1 MATTIFED
9 ELTLP
14 GVITNIENDY
24 NSSYDNS
31 AFGTTQ
37 SVTIIGTAFDGPVG
51 IPTPISVPEQAKYIF
66 GDSYDS
72 KTRRE
77 ASLVAEIY
85 DAWDKGCRTIYAV
98 RLSGKEIYKDY
109 EFAIESDLRLRVRG
123 LFPSNKNKDIY
134 MVYKTAQNQN
144 ENAGVIRIYK
154 PATRATIN
162 EKKLGLIDDVSS
174 ILIKEIDLKGYDFT
188 KNSKLLDVIK
198 KVNDYADNNVIHL
211 EIVNKDGVAVD
222 NSKEAQD
229 LSLGVMF
236 PGIYTIGRE
245 KTNENIIAATDIEF
259 VRTDVAMPYSDFDG
273 FLWKKLSYNTDI
285 AAPYPIY
292 SETVQKLQQLFGET
306 SGLIADSDYAF
317 MKNSSS
323 LNRLSVADKV
333 DYEEVDID
341 AFEKYK
347 KLGSGFCDT
356 CMIQAKQ
363 GPDEQLHYRV
373 IQTPENDENK
383 TIGIQ
388 DGLYSI
394 LENHSTD
401 YLVLACADAETS
413 LHGKIPKKE
422 EFKKT
427 KPNTLELKVIG
438 KESEDALIE
447 CDVKVESKDFSCPVA
462 YKMEVCNDEEF
473 LDSKAIINKLARGRF
488 IRVPLI
494 DKTKLANE
502 YKIDDNSLALAVDCS
517 AAFVSAD
524 LEGTEGVA
532 EGPNY
537 SDHVAPKLHGT
548 LVRYNEKARKFDNIP
563 NKYLPE
569 SVKLVADVRVD
580 NKDILVPFKY
590 DVKESAKGQNKE
602 MIFVP
607 DSGDKVLKQGDY
619 VVASTNDCANV
630 YLAESAT
637 KLVPVISLAELA
649 EGFDSDEYTVVFME
663 KGIPALPAFIGDGKS
678 PENIISNNTS
688 YVKVKTNEGA
698 WLSNFDMIDKLNNN
712 GILKE
717 HFEFALKNNINAID
731 NFPEEGLVASGTN
744 KLEDTYDTTLYIPYT
759 TRDNFVRQL
768 AQHCTYATLKGV
780 PRHGVIG
787 SEKISAVTLA
797 NIAEK
802 VNNMMATEFDL
813 YAKKSNGNNMLDK
826 DNLPYAIGQ
835 NVSLTAM
842 QYTVT
847 TGNNY
852 TYTTNG
858 AAGYAGMVSTL
869 DPDATSTNQ
878 SINITNT
885 AYNLSEY
892 QITKLTA
899 KGIVTVKDSAT
910 KGTVITDG
918 VTLAPVNSSY
928 RRLST
933 TRIINYISKL
943 LKEAV
948 EPYVGRTDNLATKN
962 SINTSVKSTLNKLVG
977 SIIDSYDF
985 KVTSTAEEQRLGII
999 RINYAVVPFN
1009 EIRQIF
1015 NTIEVTH

>member
-24 NSSYDNS
+24 NSSYDQS

-51 IPTPISVPEQAKYIF
+51 IPTPIAVPEQAKYIF
-66 GDSYDS
+66 GDSYDA

-123 LFPSNKNKDIY
+123 LFPSNKNKEIY

-144 ENAGVIRIYK
+144 ESAGVIRIYK

-174 ILIKEIDLKGYDFT
+174 ILVKEIDLKGFDFT
-188 KNSKLLDVIK
+188 KNSKLLDVVR
-198 KVNDYADNNVIHL
+198 KVNDYQDNNVIHL

-245 KTNENIIAATDIEF
+245 KTNENITSATDIEF
-259 VRTDVAMPYSDFDG
+259 VRTDAAVPYEDFNG

-285 AAPYPIY
+285 SSPYPIY
-292 SETVQKLQQLFGET
+292 SETVQQLQVLFGET

-317 MKNSSS
+317 MKNPAS
-323 LNRLSVADKV
+323 LSRLSVADTI
-333 DYEEVDID
+333 DYEEVDIN

-356 CMIQAKQ
+356 CMVQAKQ
-363 GPDEQLHYRV
+363 VDDQTHYRV
-373 IQTPENDENK
+373 IQTPENDPNK

-388 DGLYSI
+388 DGLYSV

-401 YLVLACADAETS
+401 YLVLACADAETN

-427 KPNTLELKVIG
+427 KPNTLELKVVG
-438 KESEDALIE
+438 KESEDALFE
-447 CDVKVESKDFSCPVA
+447 CDVKVGDKDFSCPIN
-462 YKMEVCNDEEF
+462 YKLEIENDQTSLSQKEIVE
-473 LDSKAIINKLARGRF
+473 KLKEGRF
-488 IRVPLI
+488 IRVPMI
-494 DKTKLANE
+494 DKTKLAEE
-502 YKIDDNSLALAVDCS
+502 YNIDDNTLALAVDCTQ
-517 AAFVSAD
+517 AFVEAD
-524 LEGTEGVA
+524 LTGTDGVE
-532 EGPNY
+532 EGPDY
-537 SDHVAPKLHGT
+537 SDHVVARLHGT
-548 LVRYNEKARKFDNIP
+548 LVRYNKRGRKFENVPTKYIP
-563 NKYLPE
+563 E
-569 SVKLVADVRVD
+569 RVKLVADVRVD

-590 DVKESAKGQNKE
+590 DVKESAKGKNKE
-602 MIFVP
+602 MIYQP
-607 DSGDKVLKQGDY
+607 DNGDDVLTNGDY
-619 VVASTNDCANV
+619 IVASTNICANV
-630 YLAESAT
+630 YVAESAT
-637 KLVPVISLAELA
+637 EIKPVISLTELS
-649 EGFDSDEYTVVFME
+649 EGFDSDEYTVAFLE
-663 KGIPALPAFIGDGKS
+663 KGVPSLPAFLNEGETPQD
-678 PENIISNNTS
+678 IISNNTS

-698 WLSNFDMIDKLNNN
+698 WLSNFDMIDKLNSDDL
-712 GILKE
+712 LKE
-717 HFEFALKNNINAID
+717 CFEFALKNNINAID
-731 NFPEEGLVASGTN
+731 NFPEEGLVASGAN
-744 KLEDTYDTTLYIPYT
+744 KLADTYDTTLYIPYT

-780 PRHGVIG
+780 PRHGIMG
-787 SEKISAVTLA
+787 SEKMSAVTLA

-802 VNNMMATEFDL
+802 VNNMMALDFDL
-813 YAKKSNGNNMLDK
+813 YAKKPNGNNMLDK
-826 DNLPYAIGQ
+826 DNFPYAIGQ

-842 QYTVT
+842 QYAIT

-858 AAGYAGMVSTL
+858 ASGYAGMVSTL
-869 DPDATSTNQ
+869 AADATSTNQ
-878 SINITNT
+878 SININNP
-885 AYNLSEY
+885 AYALSNY

-918 VTLAPVNSSY
+918 VTLAPVDSSY

-933 TRIINYISKL
+933 TRIINYISKG

-948 EPYVGRTDNLATKN
+948 EPFIGRTDNLANKN
-962 SINTSVKSTLNKLVG
+962 SINTAVKSYLNKLVG
-977 SIIDSYDF
+977 TIINKYDF
-985 KVTSTAEEQRLGII
+985 KVTSTSEELRLGII
-999 RINYAVVPFN
+999 RINYSIVPFN

-1015 NTIEVTH
+1015 NTIEITH

>member
-24 NSSYDNS
+24 NSSYDQS

-51 IPTPISVPEQAKYIF
+51 IPTPIAVPEQAKYIF
-66 GDSYDS
+66 GDSYDA

-123 LFPSNKNKDIY
+123 LFPSNKNKEIY
-134 MVYKTAQNQN
+134 MVYKTAQNKN
-144 ENAGVIRIYK
+144 ESAGVIRIYK

-174 ILIKEIDLKGYDFT
+174 ILVKEIDLKGFDFT
-188 KNSKLLDVIK
+188 KNSKLLDVIR
-198 KVNDYADNNVIHL
+198 KVNDYQDNNVIHL

-245 KTNENIIAATDIEF
+245 KTNENITSATDIEF
-259 VRTDVAMPYSDFDG
+259 VRTDVAVPYEDFNG

-285 AAPYPIY
+285 SAPYPIY
-292 SETVQKLQQLFGET
+292 SETVQQLQTLFGET

-317 MKNSSS
+317 MKNPAS
-323 LNRLSVADKV
+323 LSRLSVADTV

-356 CMIQAKQ
+356 CMVQAKQ
-363 GPDEQLHYRV
+363 VGDQTHYRV
-373 IQTPENDENK
+373 IQTPENDPNK

-388 DGLYSI
+388 DGLYSV

-427 KPNTLELKVIG
+427 KPNTLELKVVG
-438 KESEDALIE
+438 KEEQNALFE
-447 CDVKVESKDFSCPVA
+447 CDVKVGDKDFSCPVN
-462 YKMEVCNDEEF
+462 YKLEIENDKTSLSQKE
-473 LDSKAIINKLARGRF
+473 IIGKLKEGRF
-488 IRVPLI
+488 IRVPMI
-494 DKTKLANE
+494 DKTKLAEE
-502 YKIDDNSLALAVDCS
+502 YNIDDNTLALAVDCTQ
-517 AAFVSAD
+517 AFVGAD
-524 LEGTEGVA
+524 LTGTEGVE
-532 EGPNY
+532 EGSAY
-537 SDHVAPKLHGT
+537 SDHVVAKLHGT
-548 LVRYNEKARKFDNIP
+548 LVRYNKRGRKFENVPTKYIP
-563 NKYLPE
+563 E
-569 SVKLVADVRVD
+569 RVKLVADVRVD

-602 MIFVP
+602 MIYQP
-607 DSGDKVLKQGDY
+607 DNGDDVLTKGDY
-619 VVASTNDCANV
+619 IVASTNICANV
-630 YLAESAT
+630 YVAESAT
-637 KLVPVISLAELA
+637 EVKPVISLAELS
-649 EGFDSDEYTVVFME
+649 EGFDSDEYTVAFLE
-663 KGIPALPAFIGDGKS
+663 KGVPALPAFLNEGKTS
-678 PENIISNNTS
+678 QDIISNNTS

-698 WLSNFDMIDKLNNN
+698 WLSNFDMVDKLNSDDL
-712 GILKE
+712 LKE
-717 HFEFALKNNINAID
+717 CFEFALKNNINAID
-731 NFPEEGLVASGTN
+731 NFPEEGLVASGAN
-744 KLEDTYDTTLYIPYT
+744 KLADTYDTTLYIPYT

-768 AQHCTYATLKGV
+768 AQHCTYATLKGI
-780 PRHGVIG
+780 PRHGIIG
-787 SEKISAVTLA
+787 SEKMSAVTLA

-802 VNNMMATEFDL
+802 VNNMMALDFDL
-813 YAKKSNGNNMLDK
+813 YAKKPNGNNMLDK
-826 DNLPYAIGQ
+826 DNFPYAIGQ

-842 QYTVT
+842 QYAIT

-869 DPDATSTNQ
+869 AADATSTNQ
-878 SINITNT
+878 SININNP
-885 AYNLSEY
+885 AYALSNY

-899 KGIVTVKDSAT
+899 KGIVTIKDSAT

-918 VTLAPVNSSY
+918 VTLAPVDSSY

-933 TRIINYISKL
+933 TRIINYISKG

-948 EPYVGRTDNLATKN
+948 EPFIGRTDNLANKN
-962 SINTSVKSTLNKLVG
+962 SINTAVKSYLNKLVG
-977 SIIDSYDF
+977 TIINKYDF
-985 KVTSTAEEQRLGII
+985 KVTSTSEELRLGII
-999 RINYAVVPFN
+999 RINYSIVPFN

-1015 NTIEVTH
+1015 NTIEITH

>member
-1 MATTIFED
+1 MAATIFED

-24 NSSYDNS
+24 NSNYDNS
-31 AFGTTQ
+31 AFGSTQ

-51 IPTPISVPEQAKYIF
+51 IPTPIAVPEQAKYIF
-66 GDSYDS
+66 GDSYDA

-174 ILIKEIDLKGYDFT
+174 ILIKEIDLKGFDFT

-198 KVNDYADNNVIHL
+198 KINDYADNNVIHL
-211 EIVNKDGVAVD
+211 EIVNKDGIAVD

-229 LSLGVMF
+229 LSLGVVF

-245 KTNENIIAATDIEF
+245 KTNENIISATDIEF
-259 VRTDVAMPYSDFDG
+259 VRTDVAIPYSEFDG
-273 FLWKKLSYNTDI
+273 FLWKKLTYNTDI

-292 SETVQKLQQLFGET
+292 SETVQQLQQLFGET
-306 SGLIADSDYAF
+306 SGLIADADYAF
-317 MKNSSS
+317 MKNASS

-356 CMIQAKQ
+356 CMVQAKM
-363 GPDEQLHYRV
+363 GEDHKTHYRV
-373 IQTPENDENK
+373 IQTPENDPNK

-413 LHGKIPKKE
+413 LHGKIPKKD

-427 KPNTLELKVIG
+427 KPNTLELKVVG
-438 KESEDALIE
+438 KDEEDALIE
-447 CDVKVESKDFSCPVA
+447 CDVKVEPKDFSCPIN
-462 YKMEVCNDEEF
+462 YKLEVQNDSKS
-473 LDSKAIINKLARGRF
+473 LDSAAIIEKLVEGRF
-488 IRVPLI
+488 IRVPII
-494 DKTKLANE
+494 DKKKLKQE
-502 YKIDDNSLALAVDCS
+502 YKIDDNSLALAVDCT
-517 AAFVSAD
+517 AAFVAAD
-524 LEGTEGVA
+524 LKGTEGSA
-532 EGPNY
+532 EGPGY
-537 SDHVAPKLHGT
+537 SDHVVAKLHGE
-548 LVRYNEKARKFDNIP
+548 LVRYNKKAKEFDNVPTKYIP
-563 NKYLPE
+563 EN
-569 SVKLVADVRVD
+569 VKLVADVRVD
-580 NKDILVPFKY
+580 NKDMLVPFKY
-590 DVKESAKGQNKE
+590 DVKESAKNKNKK
-602 MIFVP
+602 MIFQP
-607 DSGDKVLKQGDY
+607 DNGEGVLKKGDY
-619 VVASTNDCANV
+619 IVASTNVCANV
-630 YLAESAT
+630 YEALSET
-637 KLVPVISLAELA
+637 QVTPVISLQELS
-649 EGFDSDEYTVVFME
+649 EGFDTDEYTVVFME
-663 KGIPALPAFIGDGKS
+663 KGLPALPAVTVQKADIV
-678 PENIISNNTS
+678 ISNNTS
-688 YVKVKTNEGA
+688 YVKVRTNEGS
-698 WLSNFDMIDKLNNN
+698 WLSNFDMIEKLNTNPL
-712 GILKE
+712 LKE
-717 HFEFALKNNINAID
+717 SFEFALKNNIHAID
-731 NFPEEGLVASGTN
+731 NFPKEGLVATGTN

-768 AQHCTYATLKGV
+768 AQHCTYSTLKGV

-797 NIAEK
+797 NVAEK
-802 VNNMMATEFDL
+802 VNKVMETDFDL
-813 YAKKSNGNNMLDK
+813 YAKKPNGNNMLDK

-842 QYTVT
+842 QYTTT

-869 DPDATSTNQ
+869 AADATSTNQ
-878 SINITNT
+878 SINIANP
-885 AYNLSEY
+885 AYTLSNY

-899 KGIVTVKDSAT
+899 KGVVTIKDSAT
-910 KGTVITDG
+910 KGTVVTDG
-918 VTLAPVNSSY
+918 VTLAPMESSY

-933 TRIINYISKL
+933 TRIINYIAKL
-943 LKEAV
+943 LKDAV
-948 EPYVGRTDNLATKN
+948 EPYVGRTDNLANKN
-962 SINTSVKSTLNKLVG
+962 SINTAVKSTLNKLVG
-977 SIIDSYDF
+977 TIINRYDF
-985 KVTSTAEEQRLGII
+985 KVTSTPEEQKLGIV
-999 RINYAVVPFN
+999 RIDYGVVPFN

>member
-24 NSSYDNS
+24 NSSYDQS

-51 IPTPISVPEQAKYIF
+51 VPTPIAVPEQAKYIF
-66 GDSYDS
+66 GDSYDA

-134 MVYKTAQNQN
+134 MVYKTAQNKN
-144 ENAGVIRIYK
+144 ENAGIIRIYK

-174 ILIKEIDLKGYDFT
+174 ILVKEIDLKGFDFT

-198 KVNDYADNNVIHL
+198 KVNDYQDNNVIHL

-245 KTNENIIAATDIEF
+245 KTNENIISATDINF
-259 VRTDVAMPYSDFDG
+259 VRTATAVPYEDFDG
-273 FLWKKLSYNTDI
+273 FLWKKLTYNTDI
-285 AAPYPIY
+285 SAPYPIY
-292 SETVQKLQQLFGET
+292 SETVQQLQVLFGET
-306 SGLIADSDYAF
+306 SGLIADADYAF
-317 MKNSSS
+317 MKNPAS
-323 LNRLSVADKV
+323 LSRLSVADTI

-356 CMIQAKQ
+356 CMIQGKQ
-363 GPDEQLHYRV
+363 GQDDQIHYRV
-373 IQTPENDENK
+373 IQTPENDPNK

-413 LHGKIPKKE
+413 LHGRIPKKE

-427 KPNTLELKVIG
+427 KPNTLELKVVG
-438 KESEDALIE
+438 KEGEDALLE
-447 CDVKVESKDFSCPVA
+447 CDVKVEAKDFSCPVN
-462 YKMEVCNDEEF
+462 YKLDVENDKEN
-473 LDSKAIINKLARGRF
+473 LDKDAIIAKLKEDRF
-488 IRVPLI
+488 IRVPVI
-494 DKTKLANE
+494 DKTKLDIE
-502 YKIDDNSLALAVDCS
+502 YNIEDNTLALAVDCS
-517 AAFVSAD
+517 TAFTSSD
-524 LEGTEGVA
+524 LTGTEGSD
-532 EGPNY
+532 E
-537 SDHVAPKLHGT
+537 SEEFTDHVIAKLNGA
-548 LVRYNEKARKFDNIP
+548 LVRYNKKARCFKDVP
-563 NKYLPE
+563 NKYLTE
-569 SVKLVADVRVD
+569 KVRLVADVRID
-580 NKDILVPFKY
+580 SKDVLVPFKY
-590 DVKESAKGQNKE
+590 DRKESAKGKFKQ
-602 MIFVP
+602 MLFQP
-607 DSGDKVLKQGDY
+607 DNGDGVLTKGDY
-619 VVASTNDCANV
+619 IVASTNVCANV
-630 YLAESAT
+630 YIAESAT
-637 KLVPVISLAELA
+637 EVKPVISLVELS

-663 KGIPALPAFIGDGKS
+663 KGIPALPAFIGDGKGA
-678 PENIISNNTS
+678 EKVISNNTV
-688 YVKVKTNEGA
+688 YVKVKTNEGS
-698 WLSNFDMIDKLNNN
+698 WLSNFDMVDKLNTNKL
-712 GILKE
+712 LKE
-717 HFEFALKNNINAID
+717 QFEFALKNNIHAID
-731 NFPEEGLVASGTN
+731 NFPEEGLVAAGPN
-744 KLEDTYDTTLYIPYT
+744 KLADTYDTTVYVPYT

-780 PRHGVIG
+780 PRHGIIG
-787 SEKISAVTLA
+787 SEKMSAVTLA

-802 VNNMMATEFDL
+802 VNHMMALDFDL

-858 AAGYAGMVSTL
+858 ASGYAGMVSTL
-869 DPDATSTNQ
+869 AADATSTNQ
-878 SINITNT
+878 SININNP
-885 AYNLSEY
+885 AYSLSNY

-899 KGIVTVKDSAT
+899 KGVVTIKDSAT
-910 KGTVITDG
+910 KGTVVTDG
-918 VTLAPVNSSY
+918 VTLAPVDSSY

-933 TRIINYISKL
+933 TRIINYISRL

-948 EPYVGRTDNLATKN
+948 EPYIGRTDNLATKN

-985 KVTSTAEEQRLGII
+985 RVTSTAEEQRLGII
-999 RINYAVVPFN
+999 RIEYSIVPFN

-1015 NTIEVTH
+1015 NTIEITH